1 MGRTGIG
8 TGWFCVRDSDIR
20 AAAALVTLAEGPAV
34 HNIFTAPF
42 RLTRNLQVLIY
53 FISRALIVAIK
64 PLVILLLVRFAA
76 NGQET
81 ASDLAFSFSVA
92 AVTTTLFSL
101 CAYKWRFHLVMGP
114 RENNELTKRRA
125 HYVYLNSIYLSAA
138 VLVVVGAVLGF
149 IVKPNYL
156 FATGFAA
163 ILLAE
168 LLNSEDTR
176 DLLYAGEVRR
186 WAVNL
191 LFRQVGYLA
200 AAVVTIAS
208 GWQNLATIGLISLIS
223 AAAIS
228 AKENGR
234 VRDLLWRLSPAGRLN
249 APGPKR
255 PCRRIVRFAVD
266 ILGAAS
272 TTLTINSDKMLYYYF
287 APATMWQYA
296 VLSYLGSIIPL
307 GFDTFRMARNR
318 SRYLERGSFY
328 RSSRGIPVALADLAY
343 LIGFALIAYAGFWG
357 MALLRIVPTSMHWLY
372 LSLIGSNVLLCVFL
386 LASEKLFWKAQV
398 GGLYGRIELAGT
410 AVLALAGALT
420 FGFGLGPNFVTIPML
435 LALQLK
441 LYLAW
446 RHIK

>member
-1 MGRTGIG
+1 M
-8 TGWFCVRDSDIR
+8 
-20 AAAALVTLAEGPAV
+20 
-34 HNIFTAPF
+34 
-42 RLTRNLQVLIY
+42 IY
-53 FISRALIVAIK
+53 FVSRALIVAIK
-64 PLVILLLVRFAA
+64 PLVILLLVRLAG

-114 RENNELTKRRA
+114 RKNSELTKRRA
-125 HYVYLNSIYLSAA
+125 HYAYLNSIYLSAL
-138 VLVVVGAVLGF
+138 VLVVLGAGLAF
-149 IVKPNYL
+149 MAKHDLL

-163 ILLAE
+163 ILLVE

-176 DLLYAGEVRR
+176 DILYAGEVRR
-186 WAVNL
+186 WALNL
-191 LFRQVGYLA
+191 LVRQTGYLA

-208 GWQNLATIGLISLIS
+208 GWQNLAAIGLISLLFAATIS
-223 AAAIS
+223 AT
-228 AKENGR
+228 ENGR
-234 VRDLLWRLSPAGRLN
+234 IRDVMWRLSPAGRVRS
-249 APGPKR
+249 AGPRR
-255 PCRRIVRFAVD
+255 PFRRINRFAVD
-266 ILGAAS
+266 TLGAAS
-272 TTLTINSDKMLYYYF
+272 TTLTTNSDKMLYYYF

-296 VLSYLGSIIPL
+296 VLSYLSSIIPL

-328 RSSRGIPVALADLAY
+328 RSSRGIPIALADLTY
-343 LIGFALIAYAGFWG
+343 VIGFALIAYAGFWA
-357 MALLRIVPTSMHWLY
+357 MAFLDILPTSMHWLY
-372 LSLIGSNVLLCVFL
+372 LSLVGSNVLLCVFL
-386 LASEKLFWKAQV
+386 LAGEKLFWNKQA

-410 AVLALAGALT
+410 ALLALAGAAT
-420 FGFGLGPNFVTIPML
+420 FGLGLGPNFVTLPML